1 MKEEPDSLSVPYNFA
16 RCFNAQC
23 PQAPKCL
30 RHIATQL
37 DTADNLYITIIN
49 PARYPADGNQCECFK
64 TAVKVHVAWG
74 LKQLLNRIPYEDAVS
89 IRIQMVGHY
98 GKTGY
103 YRFYRGE
110 RGLMPKDQAYIRQL
124 FRNKGIK
131 EEPTYQLNSSYKCD
145 TYLFHRGQL
154 FRHRIIFRNF
164 LLTQTFSYI
173 FQNTYARNKVFQ
185 LFLRDTEIFVIAS
198 FNVRTA

>member
-1 MKEEPDSLSVPYNFA
+1 MCIRDS
-16 RCFNAQC
+16 
-23 PQAPKCL
+23 
-30 RHIATQL
+30 
-37 DTADNLYITIIN
+37 
-49 PARYPADGNQCECFK
+49 FK

-74 LKQLLNRIPYEDAVS
+74 LKRLLDRIPYEDAVS

-131 EEPTYQLNSSYKCD
+131 EEPTYQRY
-145 TYLFHRGQL
+145 TEE
-154 FRHRIIFRNF
+154 
-164 LLTQTFSYI
+164 YI
-173 FQNTYARNKVFQ
+173 W
-185 LFLRDTEIFVIAS
+185 
-198 FNVRTA
+198 

>member
-74 LKQLLNRIPYEDAVS
+74 LKRLLDRIPYEDAVS
-89 IRIQMVGHY
+89 IRIQLEDTM
-98 GKTGY
+98 GKQDIIG
-103 YRFYRGE
+103 FIAENG
-110 RGLMPKDQAYIRQL
+110 GLCLKTKPTSDNYSVI
-124 FRNKGIK
+124 KG
-131 EEPTYQLNSSYKCD
+131 
-145 TYLFHRGQL
+145 
-154 FRHRIIFRNF
+154 
-164 LLTQTFSYI
+164 
-173 FQNTYARNKVFQ
+173 
-185 LFLRDTEIFVIAS
+185 
-198 FNVRTA
+198 

>member
-23 PQAPKCL
+23 PQASKCL

-37 DTADNLYITIIN
+37 DTTDYLYISIVN

-64 TAVKVHVAWG
+64 TTVKVHVAWG

-89 IRIQMVGHY
+89 IRIQLVGHY

-110 RGLMPKDQAYIRQL
+110 RGLMPKRPSLHQTTIPQQRDKRRANLPTLHRRIYLVSCCHLSQL
-124 FRNKGIK
+124 GVNCLVMNR
-131 EEPTYQLNSSYKCD
+131 
-145 TYLFHRGQL
+145 
-154 FRHRIIFRNF
+154 
-164 LLTQTFSYI
+164 
-173 FQNTYARNKVFQ
+173 
-185 LFLRDTEIFVIAS
+185 
-198 FNVRTA
+198 

>member
-1 MKEEPDSLSVPYNFA
+1 MKEEPDSLSVPYSFA

-74 LKQLLNRIPYEDAVS
+74 LKRLLDRIPAALS
-89 IRIQMVGHY
+89 AAS
-98 GKTGY
+98 
-103 YRFYRGE
+103 
-110 RGLMPKDQAYIRQL
+110 PK
-124 FRNKGIK
+124 
-131 EEPTYQLNSSYKCD
+131 SSFCRLY
-145 TYLFHRGQL
+145 
-154 FRHRIIFRNF
+154 
-164 LLTQTFSYI
+164 
-173 FQNTYARNKVFQ
+173 
-185 LFLRDTEIFVIAS
+185 S
-198 FNVRTA
+198 FMAACEV

>member
-98 GKTGY
+98 S
-103 YRFYRGE
+103 
-110 RGLMPKDQAYIRQL
+110 
-124 FRNKGIK
+124 
-131 EEPTYQLNSSYKCD
+131 LN
-145 TYLFHRGQL
+145 
-154 FRHRIIFRNF
+154 
-164 LLTQTFSYI
+164 TFSEIQFYKLSLYI
-173 FQNTYARNKVFQ
+173 SYLQ
-185 LFLRDTEIFVIAS
+185 IFS
-198 FNVRTA
+198 FGLHTHKISRV